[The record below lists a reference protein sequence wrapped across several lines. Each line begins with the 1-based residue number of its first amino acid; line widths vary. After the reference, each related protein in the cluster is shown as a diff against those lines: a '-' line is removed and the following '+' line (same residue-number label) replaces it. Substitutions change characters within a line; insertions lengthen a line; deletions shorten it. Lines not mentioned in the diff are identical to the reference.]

1 MKSIKVELYLY
12 TYLAKLMSCIVLLI
26 KASIYICPSGLL
38 IEMRAHVNASIVA
51 TAAAAAPNDLI
62 DFFYLR
68 YFNFISVGSLPLSC
82 LED

>member
-1 MKSIKVELYLY
+1 MDY
-12 TYLAKLMSCIVLLI
+12 
-26 KASIYICPSGLL
+26 LL

-51 TAAAAAPNDLI
+51 TAAAAAASAVAPNDLI

-82 LED
+82 LEDWKI